1 MATYLVQGGGSYTTP
16 QAAINAAGL
25 AEDAN
30 ADILI
35 APGTYNAAIDLKK
48 WPFGYIVPCRIRAQ
62 NPSHPPVISGAGL
75 SDSQA
80 VLMNVGVFPGVT
92 ARPRFEDLIFEDW
105 TSSTN
110 GVFFCSSTSNANL
123 TAERLTFRNCSTGV
137 FRFLPG
143 PSAGA
148 PSIIRKCK
156 FIDCGAA
163 VHGGTGS
170 DYATIEDCAFKLN
183 EDAIAVNRQVAGWV
197 VQNCSVY
204 ARNGS
209 SVPVIAAGY
218 ATNVVVQS
226 APTYN
231 AQRAF
236 ALSGSYSH
244 CVTYGSFANANIGAD
259 GGGNVVGDP
268 QFTSPTTGD
277 LSIPQSSACFDA
289 GGTIAGLTDDIL
301 GTTRPQGAAFDVG
314 AFEVIVTGSVS
325 GVTVL
330 GPTSIRLDVGS
341 PRPTSDASWSNATKY
356 TITPTGDGA
365 AVYVLT
371 AVPSGSPVSSVT
383 LTTTEHTDGA
393 AYEVAWAGITHLT
406 DGSEAYT
413 GVGIAPTVTGAEL
426 TGDKTLRVTFSEAMT
441 GTGATIDPAS
451 YVLDSGTEVASVEV
465 IDGTTVDLTLGSRI
479 PAATDTLT
487 VNGPEDAVGNPVV
500 DGTADFAVPYLTL
513 VPPLALAPSRKTITV
528 QFNVPPTTGVSA
540 VSDWSV
546 RPLGPGATV
555 AVLEVIASDGTTFIL
570 RVEPALDRGA
580 TYRVEALHAA
590 NEQGPVG
597 S

>member
-1 MATYLVQGGGSYTTP
+1 MATYAVPGSYATI

-25 AEDAN
+25 ASDAD
-30 ADILI
+30 AVIVVS
-35 APGTYNAAIDLKK
+35 PGTYHEALDMKK
-48 WPFGYIVPCRIRAQ
+48 WPFGYVVPATIRASDAA
-62 NPSHPPVISGAGL
+62 NPPIISGSGSGA
-75 SDSQA
+75 SQA
-80 VLMNVGVFPGVT
+80 VLMDVGIFAGVT
-92 ARPRFEDLIFEDW
+92 SRPVFESLIFEDW

-110 GVFFCSSTSNANL
+110 GVFYCSASSNCNVIVDKV
-123 TAERLTFRNCSTGV
+123 TFRNCSTGV

-301 GTTRPQGAAFDVG
+301 GTTRPQGAAFDIGAYEVEITGTVG
-314 AFEVIVTGSVS
+314 T
-325 GVTVL
+325 VTVL
-330 GPTSIRLDVGS
+330 SSTSIRLNIPS
-341 PRPTSDASWSNATKY
+341 PRPNSDATWSDATKY
-356 TITPTGDGA
+356 TITATGDGA
-365 AVYVLT
+365 AVTVLT
-371 AVPSGSPVSSVT
+371 ATPGSDPVATVT
-383 LTTTEHTDGA
+383 LTTTEHTNGA
-393 AYEVAWAGITHLT
+393 GYQVAWSGITHLT
-406 DGSEAYT
+406 NGSKTYT
-413 GVGIAPTVTGAEL
+413 GQGVAPTVTDAEL
-426 TGDKTLRVTFSEAMT
+426 TAAKTLRVTFSEAMSST
-441 GTGATIDPAS
+441 GPTVDAAS
-451 YVLDSGTEVASVEV
+451 YVLDSGTIVASVTV
-465 IDGTTVDLTLGSRI
+465 IDSTTVDLTLATRI
-479 PAATDTLT
+479 PAASDTLT
-487 VNGPEDAVGNPVV
+487 VNGPEDIAGNPVV
-500 DGTADFAVPYLTL
+500 DGTADFAVPYLAL
-513 VPPLALAPSRKTITV
+513 VPPLVLSENKKLVTV
-528 QFNVPPTTGVSA
+528 QFNVAPTSGA
-540 VSDWSV
+540 VATTDWSV
-546 RPLGPGATV
+546 RPVGPGAVV
-555 AVLEVIASDGTTFIL
+555 AVLDVTTGDGTAFVL
-570 RVEPALDRGA
+570 RVEPALDVGA
-580 TYRVEALHAA
+580 TYRVEALNAA
-590 NEQGPVG
+590 NAQGPVG
-597 S
+597 A